1 MKSIRDK
8 IRTNAA
14 PHLQPGEAVQ
24 AVFPAQTISQYLFLP
39 LLLLGILPLVIVLVV
54 LRPFRTVVVTDRRIL
69 VGQAGRL
76 RTTTFEEVLVESPRT
91 TRLGEPSGLWWV
103 CTVLGTGKLHLN
115 KRFHR
120 DVREADAL
128 IPAA

>member
-14 PHLQPGEAVQ
+14 PHLQPGETVQ
-24 AVFPAQTISQYLFLP
+24 VVFPAQTISQYLFLP
-39 LLLLGILPLVIVLVV
+39 LLLLGILPLVIALLVA
-54 LRPFRTVVVTDRRIL
+54 RPFRTVVVTDRRIL
-69 VGQAGRL
+69 VCQAGRL
-76 RTTTFEEVLVESPRT
+76 RTTTVEQVLEEGART

-103 CTVLGTGKLHLN
+103 CTSLGSSKLHVN

-120 DVREADAL
+120 DVRESDAL
-128 IPAA
+128 IPAT